1 MRFHSLA
8 KTARFIELLAQLL
21 DGSIPLI
28 TCLESIEC
36 FDVERALKMMAST
49 LKKRLLAGDAL
60 ADFFWGKSGWQRAV
74 FVLIRA
80 GERGGFLALSL
91 HRAAD
96 LLRARQKWQ
105 EQLRVQ
111 LTYPALLLLSSAL
124 LLSLYYLLI
133 YPLFQDLLLEKARV
147 VEVSDSSWPIA
158 SKLWLFW
165 PFAGLMLCS
174 MLLLKSM
181 RTATGALSRPGKFR
195 PRFWR
200 ERDLATLF
208 DLLAKLFEDQTAF
221 DSTWELMP
229 QLVLDEELSAKLAY
243 SVERMVA
250 GHLPS
255 DALMGLKELGELEL
269 QLLRIGEK
277 TGQMSKAA
285 ERICSYLK
293 ERSDRRLKLFLAILQ
308 PALLLLAGLM
318 IARIALLVLRPMERI
333 GSFDLW

>member
-1 MRFHSLA
+1 MA

-28 TCLESIEC
+28 TCLESIER
-36 FDVERALKMMAST
+36 FDVEQALKMKAST
-49 LKKRLLAGDAL
+49 LKKRLLEGGSL
-60 ADFFWGKSGWQRAV
+60 ADSFWGKSGWQRAI
-74 FVLIRA
+74 FILIRA
-80 GERGGFLALSL
+80 GEGGGFLALSL

-96 LLRARQKWQ
+96 LLRARQKWK

-111 LTYPALLLLSSAL
+111 LTYPAFLLLSSL
-124 LLSLYYLLI
+124 ILLSLHHLLI
-133 YPLFQDLLLEKARV
+133 TPLFSDLLLEKGRV
-147 VEVSDSSWPIA
+147 EEVSFPSEPIA
-158 SKLWLFW
+158 SKLRILR
-165 PFAGLMLCS
+165 PLGLILCP
-174 MLLLKSM
+174 LLLFERARS
-181 RTATGALSRPGKFR
+181 ALKAIAQRLKFW

-221 DSTWELMP
+221 DTTWGLMP

-255 DALMGLKELGELEL
+255 DALMGLKEVGELEL

-277 TGQMSKAA
+277 TGQMGKAA
-285 ERICSYLK
+285 ERICKYLI
-293 ERSDRRLKLFLAILQ
+293 ERSDRRIKVFLAILQ
-308 PALLLLAGLM
+308 PLLLLLVGLM
-318 IARIALLVLRPMERI
+318 IARIALLILRPAEGI
-333 GSFDLW
+333 ESFDLW